1 MGLAVDHVFVC
12 CDVGAPE
19 ARALIDL
26 GWPEGAPNTHPG
38 QGTANR
44 RFFFRNAYLELLW
57 VTEAEEARSEM
68 VGRTRLWE
76 RWSRRRSGACR
87 FGVVLRREGANESDL
102 PFRSWSYRPT
112 YLPAGWAI
120 EVARDLRLDE
130 PELFY
135 LDVPSSQPGA
145 LGSTHT
151 FGREAS
157 YEHLNQRALRD
168 ASLGGDRSRRV
179 PRPTVSSC
187 GPRSRHSADVRW
199 WEGVEVGRP
208 EAAVTVDRLL
218 VERAK
223 GLSIVASDKIYY
235 VK

>member
-1 MGLAVDHVFVC
+1 MGLSVDHVFVC

-145 LGSTHT
+145 LGSTHARSAERLLT
-151 FGREAS
+151 NISISGPSAAPASAAIEAV
-157 YEHLNQRALRD
+157 
-168 ASLGGDRSRRV
+168 ASLGLLSLRAAPDHVIQLTFDGGRASKSEDL
-179 PRPTVSSC
+179 RP
-187 GPRSRHSADVRW
+187 
-199 WEGVEVGRP
+199 
-208 EAAVTVDRLL
+208 RLL
-218 VERAK
+218 
-223 GLSIVASDKIYY
+223 LIVYW
-235 VK
+235 